1 MDSINYLLHRV
12 DTDFQDN
19 LKKYLTEDVAVDI
32 ETMNSSA
39 PEPVFLKQLLSKE
52 VEKTHKLV

>member
-1 MDSINYLLHRV
+1 M

-19 LKKYLTEDVAVDI
+19 LKKYLNEDVAIDI

-39 PEPVFLKQLLSKE
+39 PEPVHLKQLLSKE

>member
-1 MDSINYLLHRV
+1 MHSINYLLYRV

-19 LKKYLTEDVAVDI
+19 LKKYLTEDVAIDI
-32 ETMNSSA
+32 DTMSSLA
-39 PEPVFLKQLLSKE
+39 PEPARLKQLLSKE